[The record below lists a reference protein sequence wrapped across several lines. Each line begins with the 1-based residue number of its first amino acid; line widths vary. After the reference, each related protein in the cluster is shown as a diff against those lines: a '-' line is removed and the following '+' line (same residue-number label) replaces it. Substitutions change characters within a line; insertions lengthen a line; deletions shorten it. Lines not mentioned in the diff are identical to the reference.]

1 MKKSNIFF
9 NLLFLFL
16 FGSLS
21 GFAQTANT
29 TAQTAQAE
37 NSSEETKKDEDK
49 KPKYEAQFHFTNETL
64 SRNLGTW
71 RTASLYIERKFD
83 SKQIVWANFRASERR
98 GIKDREFV
106 FGTYKPLANKWAV
119 TAETMFSP
127 THKFVGKYSVMGEV
141 EKVLKKGFVAHGGVR
156 FTNYDTVNATTG
168 YGLVEKYWGSNRAAY
183 TLFVTKL
190 SNAGTAPSHRVQYTR
205 YYGERVNSIGTAVS
219 FGRELENLGPGVGV
233 LRSKT
238 WSVSVSARH
247 WITNN
252 FGIVVDGWVHR
263 QGDIYYRRGLNF
275 GVRYRF

>member
-21 GFAQTANT
+21 VLAQTANT

-71 RTASLYIERKFD
+71 RTASLYIERKF
-83 SKQIVWANFRASERR
+83 SGKQIVWTNFRASERR

-141 EKVLKKGFVAHGGVR
+141 EKVFKKGFVGHGGVR

-183 TLFVTKL
+183 TLYLTKL

-219 FGRELENLGPGVGV
+219 FGREHENLGPGVGI